1 MTDPAMT
8 SLAEA
13 QAWLRDR
20 IDDGETCP
28 CCDQFAKV
36 YRRRLNASMARG
48 LILFYRAHG
57 VFWGHAPST
66 PGIAELGGEFARLR
80 WWCLI
85 QEHDGGR
92 DDGNPHAGQWR
103 ITPTGQPRRHH
114 HNHHRAGPRTTLQ
127 LRRTHGRHLMS
138 AQIREH
144 GVVFGDDRPFKW
156 SALATELPAIVLWS
170 PTKAQP

>member
-13 QAWLRDR
+13 QEWLRER

-28 CCDQFAKV
+28 CCTQFAKV

-57 VFWGHAPST
+57 VWWGHAPST
-66 PGIAELGGEFARLR
+66 SGIAELGGEFARLR
-80 WWCLI
+80 WWGLI
-85 QEHDGGR
+85 QEHEGGR

-103 ITPTGQPRRHH
+103 ITPTGLSFVF
-114 HNHHRAGPRTTLQ
+114 NHLEVPAYARVYNGRCLNLDDTTTTTIGRALGHRFNYDELMAGT
-127 LRRTHGRHLMS
+127 
-138 AQIREH
+138 
-144 GVVFGDDRPFKW
+144 
-156 SALATELPAIVLWS
+156 
-170 PTKAQP
+170 